1 MRQQWLDYITKVGK
15 EEGFKEVHTTSTFTK
30 PVTEEVAEDIRK
42 SVAMIQI
49 LSLPDINDGYHPSRG
64 GQHLEWLYAEYLT
77 AITYK
82 LKVIRL
88 IDTTTINDDD
98 IRIGRDH
105 STLKFSRMKPFSDFE
120 KKVKEAFNILKKEL
134 LDVYNI

>member
-1 MRQQWLDYITKVGK
+1 M
-15 EEGFKEVHTTSTFTK
+15 
-30 PVTEEVAEDIRK
+30 IR
-42 SVAMIQI
+42 I
-49 LSLPDINDGYHPSRG
+49 LSFPDINGGYQNPRG

-88 IDTTTINDDD
+88 IDITTINDDE

-105 STLKFSRMKPFSDFE
+105 MTLKFSRMKPFSDFE
-120 KKVKEAFNILKKEL
+120 EKVKESFKILKREL
-134 LDVYNI
+134 LDIYNI